1 MYYQKN
7 FFIQKHI
14 SRQKWQNKN
23 MKTKFMCLTTFILLV
38 PLFSMLMPYPIFSA
52 STNLTENSISKIND
66 YVEIESSNHDTNTIS
81 ILKIKWKNGTNNIFE
96 KESEYEIFDLTT
108 AQSFNIKRV
117 GGKNHADIVPA
128 TDTDYE
134 IMKEIYSPW
143 NFSRKPMLLRINSH
157 TFIPASLCTYPH
169 GYTTDETSV
178 LGHFCLYFY
187 GSTTDKTN
195 SHDSK
200 HDKTV
205 KIAYQKSKKF
215 ISSNWQ

>member
-1 MYYQKN
+1 
-7 FFIQKHI
+7 
-14 SRQKWQNKN
+14 
-23 MKTKFMCLTTFILLV
+23 MKTKFMCLTTFIFLV

-66 YVEIESSNHDTNTIS
+66 YVEIESSNLDTNTIS
-81 ILKIKWKNGTNNIFE
+81 ILKIKWKNGINNIFE

-157 TFIPASLCTYPH
+157 TFIPASLYTYPH
-169 GYTTDETSV
+169 GYTTDETSI